1 MEGAVREEAWLLQLR
16 VQVGCG
22 GCMVSKISQQVVSS
36 GAIPSP
42 TAAQCVVSVAVEDA
56 VAARALYISQG
67 ERHAEPALEHANI
80 QAGLVGQV
88 GVSTRCSV
96 QPQTGTRS

>member
-1 MEGAVREEAWLLQLR
+1 MREEAWLLQLR

-42 TAAQCVVSVAVEDA
+42 TAAQRMVTVAVKDA
-56 VAARALYISQG
+56 VAGRALYISQG
-67 ERHAEPALEHANI
+67 EWHAELALKHANV

-88 GVSTRCSV
+88 SVSTRCSV
-96 QPQTGTRS
+96 QPQTGARS